1 MKISRKPIVSR
12 TIAKFPIEYD
22 IQLDYELKA
31 EIADIF
37 DVSSYDVTL
46 DKITMLYDGTYG
58 LNYNVTIDVSEI
70 VYDSIDKNSTPAMYK
85 LLEDGYLVVDSE
97 ITVEHGGIP
106 TVEYK
111 YDVNSVGISRE
122 MPNEEAQPLFKSLGK
137 EVEGIFDYI
146 ISKLEANK
154 ETLLGLCSLY
164 VSYDSVD
171 EYYDESEDEFEDD
184 YIVYDR

>member
-85 LLEDGYLVVDSE
+85 LLEDGYLVVDSYL
-97 ITVEHGGIP
+97 TVKHGGIP
-106 TVEYK
+106 TVEYE
-111 YDVNSVGISRE
+111 YDVNSVGISRK
-122 MPNEEAQPLFKSLGK
+122 MPNEDAQPLFKSLGK